1 MYDEMT
7 ASTVVYAIVEGG
19 RWVIERS
26 WPACAWAIGRPGA
39 RIRSFASADAAGEWA
54 EDELRRARPRPHL
67 ELTPTAVI
75 VGPRPAHG
83 PDECVA
89 ALAVSAAP
97 QTVGVGAVVTCGH
110 HRWRG
115 HRWLRAGSA
124 AQAEL
129 EAAALA
135 LEAASTLGGGCTSM
149 RLLGCSAALVSC
161 LQRAAEAAD
170 TEDEATDAE
179 APGGGSGSSGGGALV
194 ARVATLVTSL
204 PARLTPCEHPTD
216 GATYALLAEAQAE
229 ALKARVG
236 RRSGSEL
243 LPPQPRPRT
252 LLVPPPSLLVQPPPP
267 GVDRP
272 ASTAAARTAGPEE
285 DEAGLEEDVAKAA
298 EAKAA
303 DRLLMPPP
311 PPRVQPAPPPSHA
324 PPLLAPPPPLRQLQ
338 EHHSN
343 QQRSPTSAA
352 AARASL
358 YPKRSAPPS
367 SDAPPS
373 PQRRRH
379 GAGTIPAVN
388 EIRGAGTIPADATA
402 PATSRTAPA
411 ATWTARAATDA
422 PVTALEPTAT
432 AAAPSRMLSSGA
444 QSDGP
449 VGWSCTQCTFW
460 HGGPQRTFLA
470 CAMCGRQRAKGKRT
484 LKRAGPVGSDGTAAD
499 GAGSSSAAAA
509 LSPKRE
515 ARAAAAQLHTA
526 QLHTAQPHTAQP
538 HDAARAPSAAAA
550 ERELPNMER
559 ELLPYEEMELLSQMR
574 YERQLEHQM
583 SRQPPKTAPT
593 PSPPSPPSPLLVPA
607 AAPTAPAAAAAPVA
621 PPLPPPAATRVWK
634 RDDLDAWLAAP
645 EQVRNPMIGSE
656 CPRRRPA
663 GARAMMG
670 AADGR
675 C

>member
-1 MYDEMT
+1 MHRPKITRVAM
-7 ASTVVYAIVEGG
+7 ASTTVYAIVEGG

-124 AQAEL
+124 EQAEL

-161 LQRAAEAAD
+161 LQRAVETAD
-170 TEDEATDAE
+170 AEDEATDAE
-179 APGGGSGSSGGGALV
+179 APGSGSGSSGGGALV

-204 PARLTPCEHPTD
+204 PARLTPCERPTD
-216 GATYALLAEAQAE
+216 WATYALLAEAHAE

-243 LPPQPRPRT
+243 LPPQPRPRA
-252 LLVPPPSLLVQPPPP
+252 LLVPPPSLLVPPPP

-272 ASTAAARTAGPEE
+272 ASTAAAHTAGPEE
-285 DEAGLEEDVAKAA
+285 D

-324 PPLLAPPPPLRQLQ
+324 PPSLAPPPLRQLQ
-338 EHHSN
+338 DHHSN
-343 QQRSPTSAA
+343 QLRSTTSSA
-352 AARASL
+352 AARAL
-358 YPKRSAPPS
+358 LHPKRSAPPR

-373 PQRRRH
+373 PQRRRN

-388 EIRGAGTIPADATA
+388 EICGAGTIPADATA

-432 AAAPSRMLSSGA
+432 AAAPNLHAAAYSSPA
-444 QSDGP
+444 APAAAPAAAPIAAPIAADGP

-460 HGGPQRTFLA
+460 HGGPQRAFLA
-470 CAMCGRQRAKGKRT
+470 CAMCGLQRAKGKRN
-484 LKRAGPVGSDGTAAD
+484 LKRAGPGGSDGTRCEAGRCEAGPGGSDGTTAA
-499 GAGSSSAAAA
+499 GACSCSSSAAAA
-509 LSPKRE
+509 ALPPKRE
-515 ARAAAAQLHTA
+515 ARAAAAQLHAA
-526 QLHTAQPHTAQP
+526 QLHTAQL

-550 ERELPNMER
+550 ER

-583 SRQPPKTAPT
+583 SHQPPKTAPT

-607 AAPTAPAAAAAPVA
+607 AAPTAAAAPVA
-621 PPLPPPAATRVWK
+621 HPLPPPAATRVWK

-645 EQVRNPMIGSE
+645 EQVRHW
-656 CPRRRPA
+656 A
-663 GARAMMG
+663 H
-670 AADGR
+670 
-675 C
+675 

>member
-1 MYDEMT
+1 M
-7 ASTVVYAIVEGG
+7 ASSTVYAIVEGG

-67 ELTPTAVI
+67 ELTPTAII

-97 QTVGVGAVVTCGH
+97 QMVGVGAVVTCGH

-115 HRWLRAGSA
+115 HRWLRASASA
-124 AQAEL
+124 ALAEL

-161 LQRAAEAAD
+161 LQRAVEAAN

-179 APGGGSGSSGGGALV
+179 APDDGSGSSGGGALV

-204 PARLTPCEHPTD
+204 PARLTPCERPTD
-216 GATYALLAEAQAE
+216 EATYALLAEAHAE

-243 LPPQPRPRT
+243 LPPQPRPRA
-252 LLVPPPSLLVQPPPP
+252 LLVPPPSLLVPPPP

-272 ASTAAARTAGPEE
+272 ASTAAARAAGPEE
-285 DEAGLEEDVAKAA
+285 V

-311 PPRVQPAPPPSHA
+311 PPRVQPAPPSSHA
-324 PPLLAPPPPLRQLQ
+324 PPSLAPPPPLRQLQ

-358 YPKRSAPPS
+358 HPKRSAPPS

-379 GAGTIPAVN
+379 GAGTIPADVTAQASSW
-388 EIRGAGTIPADATA
+388 AGTIPANATA
-402 PATSRTAPA
+402 PAASTTAPA
-411 ATWTARAATDA
+411 ATWTARAATDV

-432 AAAPSRMLSSGA
+432 VAPTTAPATLHAAAYSPTTGA
-444 QSDGP
+444 TDGTA
-449 VGWSCTQCTFW
+449 GWSCTQCTFW
-460 HGGPQRTFLA
+460 HGGSQRTFLT
-470 CAMCGRQRAKGKRT
+470 CAMCGLQRPKGKRT
-484 LKRAGPVGSDGTAAD
+484 LKRAGTFESMHSGGYDGTAAA
-499 GAGSSSAAAA
+499 GASSSAAAAAAAAAAVAATAAAAAAAA

-515 ARAAAAQLHTA
+515 ARAAAAQLH
-526 QLHTAQPHTAQP
+526 
-538 HDAARAPSAAAA
+538 DAARAPSDAAA
-550 ERELPNMER
+550 ER

-583 SRQPPKTAPT
+583 SRQPPKTTPT
-593 PSPPSPPSPLLVPA
+593 PSPPSPPSPRLVPA
-607 AAPTAPAAAAAPVA
+607 AATAAAPAAAG
-621 PPLPPPAATRVWK
+621 
-634 RDDLDAWLAAP
+634 RDSCVEA
-645 EQVRNPMIGSE
+645 
-656 CPRRRPA
+656 RRSGRMA
-663 GARAMMG
+663 RGARAG
-670 AADGR
+670 APLGALIA